1 MQKWIQMALNIQIR
15 THMVWP
21 LIKRSCSHILYIFVT
36 LWHPGIAITKHNA
49 AKGISIATHLLQS
62 KPPECVPTL
71 HSPKLLILFFLF
83 TTALLGSS
91 KKGESPNQ
99 PPWERIHIQ
108 LWSGVSKNLEYIQ
121 WGQGKLSS
129 YLIVWIERMQ
139 QNSFQGEQF
148 SCTFTCVRNPDEASG
163 DVYNPMNQTK
173 VDLKC

>member
-1 MQKWIQMALNIQIR
+1 MNPNGSKHSDQNSYGLTSYKTVVFTHTVHICDFMASRNSHHQAQRCKRNQHCHTFAPIQAPR
-15 THMVWP
+15 VCTHT
-21 LIKRSCSHILYIFVT
+21 T
-36 LWHPGIAITKHNA
+36 LT
-49 AKGISIATHLLQS
+49 Q
-62 KPPECVPTL
+62 
-71 HSPKLLILFFLF
+71 LLILFFLF